1 MNLTIKTI
9 VIGCLILG
17 VTGCSKDDTPEAV
30 TLATTTPVAQTKT
43 ELLTDKNWV
52 TTAATLSPGYTDS
65 LTGIFITDYLSVL
78 PACIK
83 DDFILFN
90 TNGNYTDDEGAL
102 KCDSIDPQTQ
112 TGTWAFDSTEE
123 IIILDGLD
131 SLDIQ
136 TLSATALIITF
147 PEEISPG
154 TISTVTMTLEKQ

>member
-1 MNLTIKTI
+1 MNH
-9 VIGCLILG
+9 
-17 VTGCSKDDTPEAV
+17 
-30 TLATTTPVAQTKT
+30 
-43 ELLTDKNWV
+43 
-52 TTAATLSPGYTDS
+52 
-65 LTGIFITDYLSVL
+65 
-78 PACIK
+78 
-83 DDFILFN
+83 
-90 TNGNYTDDEGAL
+90 
-102 KCDSIDPQTQ
+102 QTQ